1 MQPSTVF
8 WILVALAASATGAN
22 AQRMYRCG
30 STYQDHP
37 CESGVA
43 DKVFRSGGVDAAGAN
58 ALKTVADPDCIQR
71 GSQAQQIMWARE
83 SGKTAED
90 QSRQATSETQRRLI
104 AEVYGL
110 RGSAPQVRD
119 AIVNKCQQD
128 KEQAAQSAA
137 LVAAALRGQAASAPA
152 QDAKPVAVDTARD
165 AGTAKPA
172 QASGYNVCDD
182 YKAQLD
188 TMRSQERQGGGAQF
202 MESLRQRRTNLESAA
217 RAQGCR

>member
-1 MQPSTVF
+1 
-8 WILVALAASATGAN
+8 
-22 AQRMYRCG
+22 
-30 STYQDHP
+30 
-37 CESGVA
+37 
-43 DKVFRSGGVDAAGAN
+43 
-58 ALKTVADPDCIQR
+58 
-71 GSQAQQIMWARE
+71 
-83 SGKTAED
+83 
-90 QSRQATSETQRRLI
+90 
-104 AEVYGL
+104 
-110 RGSAPQVRD
+110 VRD

-165 AGTAKPA
+165 AGTAKPS
-172 QASGYNVCDD
+172 QVSGYNVCDD